1 MVFSMP
7 SFTSATP
14 LIFLILSAT
23 LGAHFFSSVG
33 ILAKTA

>member
-23 LGAHFFSSVG
+23 FGAHSFSRARDPG
-33 ILAKTA
+33 KTA